1 MIMHMASSNT
11 MLQTIVDEDKRGRV
25 MSYMAMCSMGMAP
38 FGSLLAGSLA
48 DRIGAPNT
56 LIINGIACIAGA
68 LFFYSKLPII
78 RKAIRPIYVKM
89 GIIKDLPIEM
99 Q

>member
-11 MLQTIVDEDKRGRV
+11 MLQTVVDEDKRGRI
-25 MSYMAMCSMGMAP
+25 MSYMSMCTMGMAP
-38 FGSLLAGSLA
+38 FGSLLAGSLS
-48 DRIGAPNT
+48 DVIGAPNT

-68 LFFYSKLPII
+68 LFFYSRLPII

-89 GIIKDLPIEM
+89 GIIKDLPSDIL
-99 Q
+99 